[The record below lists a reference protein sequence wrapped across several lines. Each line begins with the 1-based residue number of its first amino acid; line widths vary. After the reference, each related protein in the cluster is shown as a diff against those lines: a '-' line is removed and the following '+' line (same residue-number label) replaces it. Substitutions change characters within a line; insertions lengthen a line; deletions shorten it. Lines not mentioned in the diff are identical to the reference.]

1 MGSLAGSV
9 FIVKVSVIIPVYN
22 GEKYLR
28 KCIDSVLGQ
37 TFRDYELI
45 LVEDGSKDSTG
56 QLCDEY
62 ALADSRVRVIHKRNE
77 GLICARK
84 DGIASAK
91 GELIAFVDADDWI
104 EEDFLE
110 ILVENMVRNQA
121 DIVITGCVKER
132 GHVAEI
138 LSNGIPD
145 GIYEAER
152 VIQNIFPCMLHYEG
166 FYRFGILPYMWNK
179 LYKKDILRKC
189 YQNINTDIYDGEDA
203 AVVYPYLLKVKK
215 AVVLSVFKY
224 HYRIHEQAMTAL
236 KKSDYYENCCFL
248 YLHLVNEFK
257 KTGYLESLLPQLD
270 QYLRMMVWQG
280 SQERFI
286 EAEKYIFPF
295 HKVPKDSAIILYGA
309 GVVGQTYYYQIKKT
323 GYCQISAWVDR
334 NYQRDELR
342 NLGVTGETVLEEKE
356 YQFIVI
362 AIENLQTVEM
372 VIDDM
377 QSRGISKG
385 KIIY

>member
-1 MGSLAGSV
+1 M
-9 FIVKVSVIIPVYN
+9 KVSVIIPVYN

-28 KCIDSVLGQ
+28 KCVDSVLGQ

-45 LVEDGSKDSTG
+45 LVEDGSEDSTG
-56 QLCDEY
+56 RLCDEY

-84 DGIASAK
+84 DGIANAK

-132 GHVAEI
+132 GHAAEI

-145 GIYEAER
+145 GIYGAER
-152 VIQNIFPCMLHYEG
+152 MIQNIFPCMLHYEG

-179 LYKKDILRKC
+179 LYRKDILQKC

-203 AVVYPYLLKVKK
+203 AVIYPYLLKVKK

-236 KKSDYYENCCFL
+236 KKRNYYENCCFL
-248 YLHLVNEFK
+248 YLHLIREFK
-257 KTGYLESLLPQLD
+257 KTKYLDCLLPQLD

-280 SQERFI
+280 NQERFI
-286 EAEKYIFPF
+286 EAEKHVFPF
-295 HKVPKDSAIILYGA
+295 HKVPKGSVIILYGA
-309 GVVGQTYYYQIKKT
+309 GMVGRTYYHQIRKT
-323 GYCQISAWVDR
+323 DYCHVAAWVDKDF
-334 NYQRDELR
+334 QKDELQR
-342 NLGVTGETVLEEKE
+342 LGVVGATALKSRD
-356 YQFIVI
+356 YQFIII
-362 AIENLQTVEM
+362 AIENPGTIEAV
-372 VIDDM
+372 VSDI
-377 QSRGISKG
+377 QSKGISKD